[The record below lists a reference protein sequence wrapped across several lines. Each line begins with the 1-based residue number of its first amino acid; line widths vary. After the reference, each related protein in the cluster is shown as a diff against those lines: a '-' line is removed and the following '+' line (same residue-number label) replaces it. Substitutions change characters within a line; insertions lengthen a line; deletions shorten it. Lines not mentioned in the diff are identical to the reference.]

1 MKKIIILS
9 GKGGVGKTTISS
21 ATAVRIADLD
31 PDAKVL
37 IASFDIAHNLSDIFG
52 VEIGD
57 KITRLH
63 PDMNLFGIEP
73 DPEHYIHLFV
83 DPIFKLAKQ
92 TIYDLVVTRLSPTIR
107 KMVDSMLLAENMP
120 MQAKTAAFFQIFL
133 NAGVEE
139 FDYMISDF
147 PPTGATINLFEVPVF
162 FIDNLLKNFMGYK
175 SAIVVGYEGVRRLL
189 NPTKILDGR
198 SPLNDMFSELRK
210 IQKAGDTVHAMLKKH
225 LSLRLV
231 AIPEK
236 AAVNETLRA
245 LVDLSKF
252 YDPNCVYINKI
263 ISKDVIKGN
272 PFLKGKREEQLT
284 RIKEL
289 QEKVPN
295 KKIFEI
301 ELKMNEPINVDGLKN
316 ISKDIYKNCT
326 LDDVLNPCI

>member
-9 GKGGVGKTTISS
+9 GKGGVGKSTISC
-21 ATAVRIADLD
+21 ATAVRLATLD

-37 IASFDIAHNLSDIFG
+37 ICSFDIAHNLSDMFG
-52 VEIGD
+52 KEIGD
-57 KITRLH
+57 KITKLT
-63 PDMNLFGIEP
+63 DEYNLYAIEP
-73 DPEHYIHLFV
+73 NPDHYIHEYT
-83 DPIFKLAKQ
+83 DTIFKLAKQ
-92 TIYDLVVTRLSPTIR
+92 TIFDLVVTRLSPTIR

-133 NAGVEE
+133 SAGAQEY
-139 FDYMISDF
+139 DYLISDF

-198 SPLNDMFSELRK
+198 SPLNDMFTELRR
-210 IQKAGDTVHAMLKKH
+210 IQKAGDTVHEMLQKY

-245 LVDLSKF
+245 LIDLKK
-252 YDPNCVYINKI
+252 YYEPNAVYINKI
-263 ISKDVIKGN
+263 ISENTIQGN
-272 PFLKGKREEQLT
+272 SFLKGKREEQLI
-284 RIKEL
+284 RIGEL
-289 QEKVPN
+289 KEKVPN

-301 ELKMNEPINVDGLKN
+301 ELKMNEPINIDGLKK
-316 ISKDIYKNCT
+316 ISQDIYKDMT
-326 LDDVLNPCI
+326 LEEILNPTP